1 LGEIGSNAQFVNPMM
16 ILQFS
21 SLQQSAKAFEAEM
34 TGNCAFLHYKQ
45 TRRFGNMY
53 ETAILSLL

>member
-1 LGEIGSNAQFVNPMM
+1 MM

-45 TRRFGNMY
+45 TMRFGNMY